1 MPLRRLAATFALLL
15 ALVVNGLANR
25 LPLGGRTTGELSD
38 LYANLFVPAGVTFSI
53 WGIIYLLLIAWAGV
67 QFLASATGLGRR
79 LALLFALSSVL
90 NATWLLVWHYQRPVV
105 SVFVMAALLA
115 TLVGLNDRLHRFE
128 SRHATGQSSRQAG
141 RASGF
146 LTLARAAFGT
156 YLGWILVATVVNVTA
171 ALVAL
176 GWDGDVGGLALSE
189 ALWATVLV
197 VVGAGIAIAT
207 LIRFRNPWIGM
218 AVVWALGGIALGRWE
233 AHPAIAWTAIY
244 MMVAVGS
251 AAITQWR
258 TRGPGSGSGQVSA
271 EAGGSA

>member
-1 MPLRRLAATFALLL
+1 MPLRRLAAAFALLL

-67 QFLASATGLGRR
+67 QFLSSATELGRR

-90 NATWLLVWHYQRPVV
+90 NATWLLVWHYQLPVV
-105 SVFVMAALLA
+105 SVLVMGALLV
-115 TLVGLNDRLHRFE
+115 TLVGLNDRIHRFE
-128 SRHATGQSSRQAG
+128 SRNAAGPSGRQAG
-141 RASGF
+141 RVIGF
-146 LTLARAAFGT
+146 LTLARAAFGV

-176 GWDGDVGGLALSE
+176 GWAGDVGGLALSE
-189 ALWATVLV
+189 AFWATVLV
-197 VVGAGIAIAT
+197 VVGAGIGIVT
-207 LIRFRNPWIGM
+207 LIRFRNPWIGL
-218 AVVWALGGIALGRWE
+218 AVIWALGGIALGRWE
-233 AHPAIAWTAIY
+233 AHPAIAWTAIC

-251 AAITQWR
+251 ATITQWW
-258 TRGPGSGSGQVSA
+258 TRGPGSGQASA
-271 EAGGSA
+271 KAGGSA